1 MAIQSAKRLSSLP
14 PYVFAA
20 LGARIA
26 ELRAQGKDIVRLDI
40 GSPDLPPDP
49 RIVDAL
55 AQSAQDPTHHGYTA
69 FGGTPEWK
77 QAIAGHYARRFGVTL
92 DPKQD
97 VLCLIGSKEGIFN
110 IALAYVDPGDTVLVP
125 DPAYPTYSVGAR
137 LAEGHIYPVPLLA
150 QNRFLPDLEAIPVET
165 AKRAKLLWL
174 NYPNNPTTAVATL
187 ADLAPIVAYCREHEI
202 LLCYDNPYAEVT
214 FDGFVAPSVL
224 QVPGAADVTVEFNS
238 LSKSHNMGGWR
249 TGMAVG
255 NRDAIKNLATLK
267 SNIDTSH
274 FQAVIDGAIDALS
287 GDQGWL
293 AERNDVY
300 RERLDIVM
308 DGLAAAGLTAERP
321 RATIYVWA
329 HVPQGVTS
337 AGYASRMLEEAGVSI
352 TPGSAFGAHGEGY
365 VRISLGLATD
375 KVRVAMERLA
385 AAPHR
390 AVSGTGR
397 NGPAAPP
404 VCA

>member
-1 MAIQSAKRLSSLP
+1 MAMHSAKRLNSLP

-26 ELRAQGKDIVRLDI
+26 ELRAQGKDILRLDI

-55 AQSAQDPTHHGYTA
+55 ARSAEDPSHHGYTA
-69 FGGTPEWK
+69 FGGTVEWK
-77 QAIAGHYARRFGVTL
+77 QAIAGHYRRRFGVEL
-92 DPKQD
+92 DSKQD

-137 LAEGHIYPVPLLA
+137 LAEGHIFPVPLLA
-150 QNRFLPDLEAIPVET
+150 QNGFLPDLHAIPPET
-165 AKRAKLLWL
+165 AARAKILWL

-187 ADLAPIVAYCREHEI
+187 EDLEPIVNFCRVHKI

-224 QVPGAADVTVEFNS
+224 QVPGAAEVSVEFNS

-255 NRDAIKNLATLK
+255 NREAIRNLATLK

-274 FQAVIDGAIDALS
+274 FQPVIDGAIDALT

-293 AERNDVY
+293 EERNDVY
-300 RERLDIVM
+300 RQRRDIVM
-308 DGLAAAGLTAERP
+308 DGLAAAGLAADRP
-321 RATIYVWA
+321 KATIYVWA
-329 HVPQGVTS
+329 RVPHGVTS
-337 AGYASRMLEEAGVSI
+337 AAYASRMLEEAGVSI
-352 TPGSAFGAHGEGY
+352 TPGSAFGPHGEGY

-375 KVRVAMERLA
+375 KVKRAMERLA
-385 AAPHR
+385 EARLEA
-390 AVSGTGR
+390 
-397 NGPAAPP
+397 
-404 VCA
+404 